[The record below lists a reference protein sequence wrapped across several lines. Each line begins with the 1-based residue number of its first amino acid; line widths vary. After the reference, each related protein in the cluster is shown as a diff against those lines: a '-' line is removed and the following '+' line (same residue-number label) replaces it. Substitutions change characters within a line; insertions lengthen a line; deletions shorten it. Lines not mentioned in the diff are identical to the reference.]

1 MTSGNIQMGP
11 DPDRILTALKRA
23 LRDNPGMRNRSAQ
36 EVSKELVQQG
46 YLEEEA
52 DPVLVAEMLDVL
64 QGRDQSTERGFQE
77 EDGEEA
83 EEASPT

>member
-1 MTSGNIQMGP
+1 MGP

-23 LRDNPGMRNRSAQ
+23 LHDNPGMRNRLWPSEQ
-36 EVSKELVQQG
+36 ISKELVQQG

-52 DPVLVAEMLDVL
+52 DPVLVAEMLEGL
-64 QGRDQSTERGFQE
+64 QSGKLDLPEDE
-77 EDGEEA
+77 EDGEET

>member
-52 DPVLVAEMLDVL
+52 DPVLVAEMLEGL
-64 QGRDQSTERGFQE
+64 QSGKLDLQEDQ
-77 EDGEEA
+77 EDGEET
-83 EEASPT
+83 EEASPS

>member
-1 MTSGNIQMGP
+1 MTSGNIQVGP
-11 DPDRILTALKRA
+11 DPNRILTALKRA

-52 DPVLVAEMLDVL
+52 DPVLVAEMLEGL
-64 QGRDQSTERGFQE
+64 QSGKLDLREDQ
-77 EDGEEA
+77 EDGEET